1 MDGATHRL
9 FCDTGE
15 RIMRHYSKYSHVGL
29 EVVSEPYSEVTR
41 DICLPRYRDTSILRR
56 PTACNEIMIATVMN
70 ITGGFSRAQTL
81 AT

>member
-56 PTACNEIMIATVMN
+56 PTAYWGILEGRFPWYAP
-70 ITGGFSRAQTL
+70 SSS
-81 AT
+81 

>member
-1 MDGATHRL
+1 MDCATHRL

-15 RIMRHYSKYSHVGL
+15 RITRHYSKYSHVGL
-29 EVVSEPYSEVTR
+29 EVVSEPNSEVTR

-56 PTACNEIMIATVMN
+56 PTTCIEITIEIVMN
-70 ITGGFSRAQTL
+70 ITGGFSRAQSL